1 MYYGLNR
8 LVYSNQKHIWSY
20 NFLFT
25 GRKEVDSLGYR
36 SNKEAALNRRRY
48 EWFVWILVVKLSTI
62 GSTVVSGCVRLEDI
76 VSCVCAG

>member
-48 EWFVWILVVKLSTI
+48 E
-62 GSTVVSGCVRLEDI
+62 
-76 VSCVCAG
+76 